1 MYDDSVF
8 RALGRDIEE
17 LDIPLDGA
25 ALVEAV
31 GLIDRLS
38 AKLAE
43 AVGAFDAAGLWEL
56 DSAVSM
62 TAWLRAHCDL
72 TGSAAASLARTA
84 RTLRSLPVTAEA
96 WREGSLSGGQV
107 QAVLAN
113 VNDVAVELF
122 AEHEAEV
129 VPALAELSAGDTAM
143 AMSAWAARAAA
154 LREDRESPE
163 PKRAAHLSPMLD
175 GRWRLDGS
183 FDAEAGAIVA
193 AAVGLATS
201 PDAQGELRS
210 APERRA
216 DALTDICRHYLDH
229 RGASPQGRR
238 RPHLN
243 VVVDYQELTAGG
255 PGQVV
260 GGGVLD
266 GSEIRALLC
275 DCEIHRVITDGRSVI
290 LDYGTATRT
299 VAVALFAALALRDQR
314 CRHPGC
320 DRPVEWCEAHH
331 VIPVLAGGETCLAN
345 LVLKCSRHH
354 HIGHKPGWSEWLEPD
369 GALVITDPRGRTYVS
384 PPPGVLS
391 PADSWPARAA

>member
-1 MYDDSVF
+1 MF
-8 RALGRDIEE
+8 TALGREIEE

-25 ALVEAV
+25 ALVEA
-31 GLIDRLS
+31 LNLADRLA
-38 AKLAE
+38 AKIAD
-43 AVGAFDAAGLWEL
+43 AMGAFDAASLWEL

-62 TAWLRAHCDL
+62 TSWLRAHAGL
-72 TGSAAASLARTA
+72 T
-84 RTLRSLPVTAEA
+84 
-96 WREGSLSGGQV
+96 
-107 QAVLAN
+107 
-113 VNDVAVELF
+113 
-122 AEHEAEV
+122 
-129 VPALAELSAGDTAM
+129 
-143 AMSAWAARAAA
+143 
-154 LREDRESPE
+154 
-163 PKRAAHLSPMLD
+163 
-175 GRWRLDGS
+175 GS
-183 FDAEAGAIVA
+183 FDAEAGAVIA

-201 PDAQGELRS
+201 PDAEGETRS

-216 DALTDICRHYLDH
+216 DAFTDICRHYLDH

-243 VVVDYQELTAGG
+243 VVVDYATLTEGG

-266 GSEIRALLC
+266 GSEIKALLC
-275 DCEIHRVITDGRSVI
+275 DCEVHRVITDGRSVI

-299 VAVALFAALALRDQR
+299 VSAALFAALALRDQR

-354 HIGHKPGWSEWLEPD
+354 HIGHKPGWSEKLEPD
-369 GALVITDPRGRTYVS
+369 GTLVITDPRGRTYVS

-391 PADSWPARAA
+391 LADAWSARAA